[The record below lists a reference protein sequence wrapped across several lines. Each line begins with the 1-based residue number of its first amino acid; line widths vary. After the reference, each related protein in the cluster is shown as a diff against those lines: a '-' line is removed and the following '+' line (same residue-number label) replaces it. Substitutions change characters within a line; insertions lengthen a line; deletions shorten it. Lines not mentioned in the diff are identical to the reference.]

1 MRTKRVPYFPLMACW
16 QLLKMVAGDRT
27 ELITIMTAH
36 PYYSGTVLLLKK
48 ISECLSTVPANPQY
62 FYINCTYG
70 NFRTGKTSGYRHRI
84 YRYVAYCAVD

>member
-48 ISECLSTVPANPQY
+48 ISESLSLNSASKPTVLYITQY
-62 FYINCTYG
+62 NIYLLYCTYG
-70 NFRTGKTSGYRHRI
+70 NFRT
-84 YRYVAYCAVD
+84 VDY